1 MEKNNCYGNIAAK
14 AAVTATMASL
24 LISNQGYAQTTETP
38 VSSPN
43 PEPGPTAQNGPL
55 AGFFGEVAVSLNTAS
70 GIEISAEELSDTL
83 TGNYEEIA
91 PYLDKESTEYAG
103 GRLFANVHT
112 ALNIRS
118 LPSVSGERLGQ
129 LRPTDEATILSY
141 ADGWYEIM
149 SGDVRGFVSEKYSI
163 VGEEAESLHETLS
176 VPTVTCMANKLNIRD
191 EASTEGEIL
200 NSLERNE
207 RVMIDTEAEPIEGW
221 VGIVAGG
228 ERGYVST
235 DYVDVDAGEI
245 GTAIPAEQI
254 DNEAKARAHAST
266 VYNPGVFA
274 SADEETLLAALLI
287 CEAGSTYEGMLAV
300 GGVVMNRLHAGYAG
314 DIRGVIYQQGQ
325 FTPAGSGK
333 VDAVIAGG
341 VSESAR
347 AAARE
352 ALSGVDITGGCLNF
366 RAAFTGHPG
375 TNIGGNVF
383 F

>member
-14 AAVTATMASL
+14 AVVTATMASL
-24 LISNQGYAQTTETP
+24 LVNNQCYAQTAETSIP
-38 VSSPN
+38 ASGS
-43 PEPGPTAQNGPL
+43 EPSPTAQNGPL
-55 AGFFGEVAVSLNTAS
+55 AGFFGEVATSLNATS
-70 GIEISAEELSDTL
+70 GVEISTEELSDTI
-83 TGNYEEIA
+83 TANYEEIA
-91 PYLDKESTEYAG
+91 PYLDKDSTEYAG
-103 GRLFANVHT
+103 GRLFAQVHT

-118 LPSVSGERLGQ
+118 TPSIAGERLGQ
-129 LRPTDEATILSY
+129 MRPTDEATVLSY
-141 ADGWYEIM
+141 TDGWYEIM
-149 SGDVRGFVSEKYSI
+149 SGDIRGFVSEKYSI
-163 VGEEAESLHETLS
+163 VGEEAESLHKTLS
-176 VPTVTCMANKLNIRD
+176 VPTVTCTATKLNIRT

-200 NSLERNE
+200 NKLEKNE

-221 VGIVAGG
+221 VGIVAGD

-235 DYVDVDAGEI
+235 DYVEVDAGEI
-245 GTAIPAEQI
+245 GTAISADQI
-254 DNEAKARAHAST
+254 EEEAMARAQRST
-266 VYNPGVFA
+266 KYNPGIAA

-333 VDAVIAGG
+333 VDATIANG
-341 VSESAR
+341 VSETAR

-366 RAAFTGHPG
+366 RAAYTGHPG